1 MLSKFFR
8 KPSLEKNKEVNILYY
23 DENIISGSEKKTRA
37 NHYYMKCKVN
47 TNMGEILEKL
57 YRYQICQRRMLE
69 RCFGDIYTI
78 ISKYLPQLIEP
89 QKTYIY
95 IHKYLDIP
103 MFNYVY
109 TREYIPNS
117 KKVKKIITLPNLN
130 EEKLYLRVRKNP
142 IDKHSLKSIYFYN

>member
-1 MLSKFFR
+1 MLSKFFA
-8 KPSLEKNKEVNILYY
+8 KPSIEKNNEVNILYY
-23 DENIISGSEKKTRA
+23 DENIITNSEKKTRA
-37 NHYYMKCKVN
+37 NHYSMKCKVN

-57 YRYQICQRRMLE
+57 YRYQICQRKMLE

-78 ISKYLPQLIEP
+78 ISKYLPEVIEP
-89 QKTYIY
+89 EKTYIY

-117 KKVKKIITLPNLN
+117 KKVKKIMTLVNLN
-130 EEKLYLRVRKNP
+130 QEKLYLRVRKNP
-142 IDKHSLKSIYFYN
+142 IDKDSLKSTFIYK

>member
-1 MLSKFFR
+1 MFSKFFA
-8 KPSLEKNKEVNILYY
+8 KPSIEKNNEVNILYY
-23 DENIISGSEKKTRA
+23 DENIITNSEKKSQA
-37 NHYYMKCKVN
+37 NHYSMKCKVT

-57 YRYQICQRRMLE
+57 YRYQICQRKMLE
-69 RCFGDIYTI
+69 RCFRDIYTI
-78 ISKYLPQLIEP
+78 ISKYLPEVIEP
-89 QKTYIY
+89 EKTYIY

-117 KKVKKIITLPNLN
+117 KKVKKIMTLVNLN

-142 IDKHSLKSIYFYN
+142 IDKDSLKSTFIYK

>member
-1 MLSKFFR
+1 MLSKFFG

-37 NHYYMKCKVN
+37 NHYSMKCKVN

-78 ISKYLPQLIEP
+78 ISKYLPQVIEP

-142 IDKHSLKSIYFYN
+142 IDKDSLKGTFIYN